1 MNRPDGKNR
10 QNNLQNDYTSLQI
23 CRLVLIYGL
32 VMTLEGLVMQEVLQT
47 ENKFVKVRTR
57 KLSEN
62 HWPVRNNFVDFR
74 RRNL

>member
-32 VMTLEGLVMQEVLQT
+32 VMTLEGLVMQEVLQC
-47 ENKFVKVRTR
+47 ENKIVMVSAEKAF
-57 KLSEN
+57 
-62 HWPVRNNFVDFR
+62 
-74 RRNL
+74 

>member
-32 VMTLEGLVMQEVLQT
+32 VMTLEVLQT